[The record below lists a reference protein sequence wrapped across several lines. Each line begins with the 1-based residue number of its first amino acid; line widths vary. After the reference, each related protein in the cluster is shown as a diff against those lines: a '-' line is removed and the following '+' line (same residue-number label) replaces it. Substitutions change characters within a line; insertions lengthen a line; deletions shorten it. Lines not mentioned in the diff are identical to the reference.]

1 MVSTDLSAML
11 IITDTAIV
19 VLMPINKLKAVRAT
33 YAVAGFQ
40 RVFRKQSGLQIFQ
53 RTLFVLSKNGL
64 IWDAGASSTKNFWY

>member
-1 MVSTDLSAML
+1 ML

-40 RVFRKQSGLQIFQ
+40 RVFRKQSGLQSFQ
-53 RTLFVLSKNGL
+53 RTLFVFSKNGL
-64 IWDAGASSTKNFWY
+64 I